1 MDRGT
6 RLITFICGS
15 TFWGKQERPLPE
27 EREAQ
32 ALNVPGDVRKTT
44 ATQYSW
50 FCSCGSGTTR
60 TKCFLFFFHKDRL
73 QLTFQTAAQECKVL
87 LKRLNL
93 ALWNMSR
100 YSEPVLHSLIPW
112 VLVRKN
118 LSLWTSQQIMEEDRN
133 LGFYFKMRCHFK
145 VLLSCSI
152 YIHFILV
159 IASWTERFHTVRLT
173 YLQEML
179 GRGPFLYKI
188 SLAVLAR
195 FSGSGRSLCSYGPFS
210 SLA

>member
-6 RLITFICGS
+6 GLITFICGS
-15 TFWGKQERPLPE
+15 TLWRKQERPLPE
-27 EREAQ
+27 ERETQ

-73 QLTFQTAAQECKVL
+73 QLICQTATLECKVL

-100 YSEPVLHSLIPW
+100 YSESALRSLIGYPE
-112 VLVRKN
+112 
-118 LSLWTSQQIMEEDRN
+118 SLWRKKTLISLWMRQQIMEEDWN

-145 VLLSCSI
+145 VLLSCSL

-159 IASWTERFHTVRLT
+159 IASWTKCSVFTLLSETHVPPRNFG
-173 YLQEML
+173 Q
-179 GRGPFLYKI
+179 
-188 SLAVLAR
+188 
-195 FSGSGRSLCSYGPFS
+195 RSIFVQN
-210 SLA
+210 